1 MHNFSDTPTR
11 GSGREKASCTSGIEV
26 YCQIRRKFGIDLMQN
41 EALPRLH
48 RYRGII
54 FDGKFGAGGNESI
67 IRFTN
72 APFSMNTE
80 ASKIFINNVYGM

>member
-1 MHNFSDTPTR
+1 
-11 GSGREKASCTSGIEV
+11 
-26 YCQIRRKFGIDLMQN
+26 MQN